1 MKKEKQKWSEMTKK
15 QKVIHIIDWV
25 MKSIILII
33 ITTGVIYGIVYNA
46 KDRGKI
52 ARANVVGGDIGI
64 STPTNSNN
72 VVTLFG
78 KKYAIN
84 HYEETQKTA
93 QVIWSLGDVVNIDTA
108 KIRTIKDQDKDKPT
122 IMFYSVETKT
132 WDYVYYFDCEYGIYD
147 RPGYNVYIM
156 NMWAYNE
163 NKGVY
168 NTRCGFAFYPYFE
181 GAFPSFGTDMIVR
194 IKSKGSFDL
203 AFNYKEPIFDYE
215 NTETGDMLGDLNIM
229 DSPDFPVCK
238 ALMCTQNPTLTADK
252 IFSNAYEE
260 GYMTGT
266 DEGYTEGENAGY
278 ENGYNYGYNKGYEE
292 GRNQATTFNPIG
304 MMIEPVAKLL
314 DVKIFGEFSIG
325 NFFTAALFVTLAI
338 SFMKMFAGG

>member
-1 MKKEKQKWSEMTKK
+1 MKKERLKWSEMKK
-15 QKVIHIIDWV
+15 NQKVIHIVDWI

-33 ITTGVIYGIVYNA
+33 IATCVIFGIVYNA

-52 ARANVVGGDIGI
+52 ARANVVVGGNMGIG
-64 STPTNSNN
+64 TPSNSND
-72 VVTLFG
+72 VLTLFG

-84 HYEETQKTA
+84 HYKETQMTA
-93 QVIWSLGDVVNIDTA
+93 QVILSLGNVMNSDNVKTKA
-108 KIRTIKDQDKDKPT
+108 IKDENKDMPT
-122 IMFYSVETKT
+122 IMFYSEETKT
-132 WDYVYYFDCEYGIYD
+132 WDYVYYFDCKYGVYD
-147 RPGYNVYIM
+147 LPGYKVYTM

-168 NTRCGFAFYPYFE
+168 NTEHGFVFNPQYE
-181 GAFPSFGTDMIVR
+181 GVFPSFETDMIAR
-194 IKSKGSFDL
+194 IKTIGNFDL
-203 AFNYKEPIFDYE
+203 AFNYNEPIFDYI
-215 NTETGDMLGDLNIM
+215 NPETDEMLEDLNIT
-229 DSPDFPVCK
+229 DSPDFPICK
-238 ALMCTQNPTLTADK
+238 ALMCTQNPLLTTDQ
-252 IFSNAYEE
+252 IYSNAYEE
-260 GYMTGT
+260 GYITGT

-278 ENGYNYGYNKGYEE
+278 QNGYNHGYEE
-292 GRNQATTFNPIG
+292 GRANATTFNPIG